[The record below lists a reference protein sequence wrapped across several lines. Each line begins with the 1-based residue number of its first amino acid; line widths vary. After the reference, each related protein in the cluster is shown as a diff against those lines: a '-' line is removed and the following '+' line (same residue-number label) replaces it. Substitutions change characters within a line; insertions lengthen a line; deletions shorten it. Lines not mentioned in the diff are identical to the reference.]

1 MKIKEFFKLMNFNT
15 TSRIELCD
23 VKISLDNRTR
33 LTQHDIV
40 DESITKGLGGKY
52 ANMKLNSFTFKNDT
66 LTIYAE

>member
-1 MKIKEFFKLMNFNT
+1 MKIKEFLKYMNFNS

-40 DESITKGLGGKY
+40 DEAITKGLGGKY
-52 ANMKLNSFTFKNDT
+52 ADMKLKSFTFNNDT
-66 LTIYAE
+66 ITIYAE

>member
-1 MKIKEFFKLMNFNT
+1 MKIKQFLKYMNFNS
-15 TSRIELCD
+15 TSRIEVCD

-40 DESITKGLGGKY
+40 DEAITKGLGGKY
-52 ANMKLNSFTFKNDT
+52 ADMTLKSFTFKNDT

>member
-1 MKIKEFFKLMNFNT
+1 MKIKEFLKYMNFNS

-33 LTQHDIV
+33 LTQRDIV
-40 DESITKGLGGKY
+40 DEVITKGLGGKY
-52 ANMKLNSFTFKNDT
+52 ADMKQKSFTFGNDT

>member
-1 MKIKEFFKLMNFNT
+1 MKIKEFLKYMNFNS

-33 LTQHDIV
+33 LTTRDIV
-40 DESITKGLGGKY
+40 DEAITKGLGGKY
-52 ANMKLNSFTFKNDT
+52 ANMKLNSFTFHNDT